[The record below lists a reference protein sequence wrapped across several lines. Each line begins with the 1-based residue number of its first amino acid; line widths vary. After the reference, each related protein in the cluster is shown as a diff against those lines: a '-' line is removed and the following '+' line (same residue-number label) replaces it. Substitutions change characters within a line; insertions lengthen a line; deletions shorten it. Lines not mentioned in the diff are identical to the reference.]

1 MIETKKEE
9 IILRENIN
17 DNCYEMLVANNTMG
31 FNHFVLYV
39 HHNNKRFHVF
49 DQINSVHPEYSCGTC
64 ADYHFNGNNL
74 QEKICSILELDS
86 STYDKALIYLP
97 ESNNAGFK
105 IQTYGFGTNVPEKL
119 DTYEPF
125 VNMAMAANHIKYK
138 NI

>member
-1 MIETKKEE
+1 MMVVTKKED

-39 HHNNKRFHVF
+39 DHHNKRFHVF
-49 DQINSVHPEYSCGTC
+49 DQINAVHPDYACGTC

-74 QEKICSILELDS
+74 KEKICSVLELDS

-97 ESNNAGFK
+97 ESNNVGFI
-105 IQTYGFGTNVPEKL
+105 IQPYGFGTNVPEKFE
-119 DTYEPF
+119 TYEPF
-125 VNMAMAANHIKYK
+125 VKMAMAANHLKI
-138 NI
+138 